1 MSILSI
7 FNFNFD
13 NLIVESRKIIFTC
26 QLFISK
32 LAGYIRR
39 VIGELLTVQ
48 RFFRVKAIK
57 S

>member
-48 RFFRVKAIK
+48 RFFRVEAIK